1 MIKRFNLRVIGLS
14 VQWIKIYFNNICKS
28 TKWISHKYNR
38 NFLEYLDQWN
48 LKLLSQFTQTILWEI
63 ASEPEFQYYPE
74 IETNKRQNATIFC
87 FKTHIYET
95 FLPRKSSPFIIFR
108 NASVHWKK
116 ICKNLRTIKN
126 GEQLKAKIINK
137 KWGTKRP
144 NIVLKD
150 TFKTEA
156 PNLCTV
162 RPIKLGDRKT
172 TGRISYDL
180 ESTLNA

>member
-1 MIKRFNLRVIGLS
+1 MIKRFNLRLS

-28 TKWISHKYNR
+28 TNWISHKYNR

-48 LKLLSQFTQTILWEI
+48 LKLFSQFTQTILWEI

-74 IETNKRQNATIFC
+74 IETNKRKNATIFC

-95 FLPRKSSPFIIFR
+95 FLPRKSSTFIIFR

-116 ICKNLRTIKN
+116 S
-126 GEQLKAKIINK
+126 AKIWERFKMANFRIINK
-137 KWGTKRP
+137 KWDTKCP

-172 TGRISYDL
+172 TGRIQL
-180 ESTLNA
+180 WFRIVQSTLNA

>member
-74 IETNKRQNATIFC
+74 IETNKRQNATIFVS
-87 FKTHIYET
+87 KHIFTKHFYRE
-95 FLPRKSSPFIIFR
+95 
-108 NASVHWKK
+108 
-116 ICKNLRTIKN
+116 NLRHLLFFEMRQFIEK
-126 GEQLKAKIINK
+126 KSAKI
-137 KWGTKRP
+137 WER
-144 NIVLKD
+144 LKMAN
-150 TFKTEA
+150 FRA
-156 PNLCTV
+156 TV
-162 RPIKLGDRKT
+162 K
-172 TGRISYDL
+172 S
-180 ESTLNA
+180 